1 MRVHVY
7 GLCLLGY
14 AATSLQTD
22 NIMCDLSCARQITG
36 VKNETV
42 KL

>member
-7 GLCLLGY
+7 GLCLFGY

-22 NIMCDLSCARQITG
+22 NIMCDLSRLRQVTG
-36 VKNETV
+36 VK
-42 KL
+42 K

>member
-7 GLCLLGY
+7 GLSLFGY

-22 NIMCDLSCARQITG
+22 NIMCGLSFARQITG
-36 VKNETV
+36 VKE
-42 KL
+42 

>member
-7 GLCLLGY
+7 GLSLFGY

-22 NIMCDLSCARQITG
+22 NIMCDLSFASQITG
-36 VKNETV
+36 VKE
-42 KL
+42 